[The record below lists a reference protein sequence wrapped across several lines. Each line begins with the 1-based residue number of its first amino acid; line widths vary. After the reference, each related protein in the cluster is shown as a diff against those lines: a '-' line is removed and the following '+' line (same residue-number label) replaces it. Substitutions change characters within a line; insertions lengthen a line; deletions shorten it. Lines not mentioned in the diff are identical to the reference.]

1 MKKKSIL
8 FIIALLV
15 VTLLIGCS
23 SPQDTEDALANEEVD
38 SDNQVAE
45 ELQELKV
52 GATPVP
58 HAEILQIIVPILD
71 QQGISLE
78 IVEFTDYVRP
88 NLALDEG
95 ELDANFFQH
104 VPYLDSF
111 NQDAGTDLAVLVA
124 VHVEPLG
131 LFSEKH
137 TSLNQLPQRA
147 TIAIPNDATNGG
159 RALLLLQEAGL
170 IELDPKAG
178 IVPTPFDITENKL
191 QIKFFELEAA
201 QLSRSLADV
210 DGAVINGN
218 YALQAGLNPA
228 QDALFLEGAESPY
241 VNVVAIRAEDQAN
254 DALAK
259 LAAALLSDE
268 VRLFISESYGGAV
281 VPVF

>member
-1 MKKKSIL
+1 MKRSLLIASIL
-8 FIIALLV
+8 IVLLASSQAAL
-15 VTLLIGCS
+15 GS
-23 SPQDTEDALANEEVD
+23 S
-38 SDNQVAE
+38 
-45 ELQELKV
+45 LKV